1 LSYTLRGRVES
12 RLAALLIVLAGSIPL
27 ALAEHRWWPIEAVAL
42 MLGIGLVLDTQAYDR
57 LLTYQ
62 PGWAAFP
69 LGALELGL
77 LVGAMHAFGVMA
89 PLGQAV
95 ALFAGGW
102 LVAQLLGH
110 ALLPLLRLGYAEEGG
125 ELGRFG
131 AAFAFAVGVVLAGS
145 ASVAYA
151 LRPPVVHLAA
161 GVHQG
166 PLVITRREV
175 LVGQP
180 GAIVRGGIVVRASGV
195 TIRNVS
201 VVGGENGISIEG
213 YRDTMLDHVSVSGA
227 KLDGIHVRLGG
238 VMIKDCN
245 VDMLGNEV
253 GEGIDISYN
262 MDMGMSMVEGCNVVG
277 GMNGIVTHSSMT
289 EIARNKVSRTKTMG
303 ISMTEMSMGMIQS
316 NEVRG
321 ALGVGIN
328 CGDRSMC
335 EIHKNVVIGTRSDAA
350 GGNKTRAGFGVE
362 VLFGSEAEL
371 HDNDLTKN
379 AAQVG
384 VFQNSSVRWIR

>member
-1 LSYTLRGRVES
+1 
-12 RLAALLIVLAGSIPL
+12 
-27 ALAEHRWWPIEAVAL
+27 
-42 MLGIGLVLDTQAYDR
+42 MLGVGLALDTQAYDR
-57 LLTYQ
+57 VLRYQ
-62 PGWAAFP
+62 PGWVALP

-77 LVGAMHAFGVMA
+77 LVLLMRAAGVMA

-95 ALFAGGW
+95 ALFGGGW

-110 ALLPLLRLGYAEEGG
+110 AAFPLLRLGYAEEGG
-125 ELGRFG
+125 ELGRLG
-131 AAFAFAVGVVLAGS
+131 VVSAAAIGVVLAAS

-151 LRPPVVHLAA
+151 LQPPVVHLAA

-175 LVGQP
+175 LVGAP
-180 GAIVRGGIVVRASGV
+180 GAIVRGGIVVRANGV

-227 KLDGIHVRLGG
+227 RLDGIHVRLGG
-238 VMIKDCN
+238 VMIKDCS
-245 VDMLGNEV
+245 VDMLGNEL
-253 GEGIDISYN
+253 GQGIDISYN

-289 EIARNKVSRTKTMG
+289 EIVRNHVSRTRMMG
-303 ISMTEMSMGMIQS
+303 ISMTEMSMGMIRQ

-362 VLFGSEAEL
+362 VLFGAEAEL
-371 HDNDLTKN
+371 NGNDLTKN
-379 AAQVG
+379 AASLG
-384 VFQNSSVRWIR
+384 VFQNSTVRWER

>member
-1 LSYTLRGRVES
+1 VSYTLRGRIES
-12 RLAALLIVLAGSIPL
+12 RLAALLVVLAGAIPL
-27 ALAEHRWWPIEAVAL
+27 ALVEHRWWPVEAVGL
-42 MLGIGLVLDTQAYDR
+42 MLGVGLVLDMQVYHR
-57 LLTYQ
+57 LLPYQ
-62 PGWAAFP
+62 PGWAALP

-77 LVGAMHAFGVMA
+77 LVLLMHVAGVMA
-89 PLGQAV
+89 PLAQAV
-95 ALFAGGW
+95 LLFAGGW
-102 LVAQLLGH
+102 LVAQ
-110 ALLPLLRLGYAEEGG
+110 LLRLGYAEEGG
-125 ELGRFG
+125 ELGRLGIASAALVG
-131 AAFAFAVGVVLAGS
+131 AVLAGS
-145 ASVAYA
+145 AATAYA

-166 PLVITRREV
+166 PLVIRRREV
-175 LVGQP
+175 LVGEP
-180 GAIVRGGIVVRASGV
+180 GAIVRGGIVVRANGV

-213 YRDTMLDHVSVSGA
+213 YRDTVLDGVSVSGA

-238 VMIKDCN
+238 VMIKDCT
-245 VDMLGNEV
+245 VDMLGNEL
-253 GEGIDISYN
+253 GQGIDISYN

-289 EIARNKVSRTKTMG
+289 EIAHNHVSRTQMMG
-303 ISMTEMSMGMIQS
+303 ISMTEMSMGTIRD

-335 EIHKNVVIGTRSDAA
+335 EIRKNVVMGTRSDSA

-362 VLFGSEAEL
+362 VLFSAEASLSGNEL
-371 HDNDLTKN
+371 KQNPASL
-379 AAQVG
+379 G
-384 VFQNSSVRWIR
+384 VFQDAIVHWR